1 MYSPTVIL
9 RCFIVR
15 IWFRLDSNNA
25 LHIFLN
31 TDCHYNRKLALACGL
46 LSIPCRRTFD
56 RRLKTISTD
65 VKERISAI
73 GYLFVT
79 EGLADPTA
87 TAIDSTLLK
96 AKGHVWHKSSMKKG
110 VVPRSGI
117 DTDARWGYSHT
128 RGWIFGYKLHITST
142 TAAAGDL
149 TVPLTADVTT
159 ANVQDNQMCVT
170 LTSSS
175 SVFSLP
181 SLRHMAADPG
191 YDDRKLYEYSRKALG
206 MDLVCPVERYK
217 NTSKKRL
224 ELVCF
229 YQSTLGQS
237 IYNQRGISV
246 EPLIG
251 HIKSV
256 FRIDPLP
263 VRGFHAVSAIVLL
276 SVLLY
281 QIMVYYNCKT
291 DKLNPK
297 SIKYMLGTG

>member
-1 MYSPTVIL
+1 M
-9 RCFIVR
+9 R

-25 LHIFLN
+25 LHISFHA
-31 TDCHYNRKLALACGL
+31 DCHYNSKLALACGL

-56 RRLKTISTD
+56 RRLKIISTD

-73 GYLFVT
+73 GYLFVS
-79 EGLADPTA
+79 EGLADPSA

-117 DTDARWGYSHT
+117 DTDARWGYSRT
-128 RGWIFGYKLHITST
+128 KGWIFGYKLHIIST

-159 ANVQDNQMCVT
+159 ANVQDNQIYVP
-170 LTSSS
+170 LTSTS
-175 SVFSLP
+175 SVFSLT
-181 SLRHMAADPG
+181 SMHHMTADPG
-191 YDDRKLYEYSRKALG
+191 YDDRKLYQYSRKALG
-206 MDLVCPVERYK
+206 MDSVCPVERYR
-217 NTSKKRL
+217 NTSTNRL
-224 ELVCF
+224 ELECF
-229 YQSTLGQS
+229 YQSALGQF

-246 EPLIG
+246 EPLIE

-263 VRGFHAVSAIVLL
+263 VTWISYSICSCYSCLFF
-276 SVLLY
+276 
-281 QIMVYYNCKT
+281 
-291 DKLNPK
+291 
-297 SIKYMLGTG
+297 SIK